1 MLLDTYYINNP
12 ETFSNTTKITPEN
25 FITDFITL
33 IYSHQLWT
41 SELNRL
47 EQWNALLQ
55 KML

>member
-12 ETFSNTTKITPEN
+12 ETTKITPEN
-25 FITDFITL
+25 FITDFMTL

-41 SELNRL
+41 SEWNRL